1 MRTLPPWLLSY
12 LFKLNICE
20 TKYASLPPICHLL
33 QRKMLKLHLQSQ
45 SQLTWY
51 VQLREM
57 REREESSHLRC
68 RLLNFLKL
76 SVMLI
81 SDSRHF
87 YLITTLST
95 SMPFPYSICQQSSF
109 LSFFIPGT
117 LRAPPLSWSL
127 PTKSHLALSFLY
139 ARRYSKF
146 LKSVNS

>member
-20 TKYASLPPICHLL
+20 TKYASIPPICHLL

-81 SDSRHF
+81 SDSGHF
-87 YLITTLST
+87 SLITTLST
-95 SMPFPYSICQQSSF
+95 SMPFPYSICQLIF
-109 LSFFIPGT
+109 LPF
-117 LRAPPLSWSL
+117 
-127 PTKSHLALSFLY
+127 FLY
-139 ARRYSKF
+139 SRYSQSPTS
-146 LKSVNS
+146 LKKPSYKITSSTEFSICQMLF